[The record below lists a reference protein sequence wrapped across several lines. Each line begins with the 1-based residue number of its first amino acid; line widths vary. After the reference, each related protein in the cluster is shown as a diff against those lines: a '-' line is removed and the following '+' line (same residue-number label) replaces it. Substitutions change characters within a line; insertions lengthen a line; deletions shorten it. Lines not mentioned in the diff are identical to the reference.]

1 MKYQNEPFAR
11 STQYQ
16 VPSTQY
22 SVQKVAVEVPSTP
35 YPVLRTQYSVL
46 GTEYSVLGTRYS
58 VSVRFCGRQT
68 TRLLL
73 VLLFVLA
80 GSALPSRVCGQSS
93 LANVVRESQ
102 PKVVKIYGAGGTR
115 GLEHYQSGML
125 ISAEGH
131 VLTVWSY
138 VLDSDEVIVML
149 NDGRRFVAQ
158 LVGSDP
164 RLEIAILK
172 IDATD
177 LPYFDLSKAQTL
189 DTGTKVLAFSNL
201 FNVATGD
208 EAASVQHGL
217 VAAIA
222 NLSARRGVYATTY
235 RGTVYVLDAVTNNP
249 GAAGG
254 VLTDGRGVISGML
267 GKELRSSLDNTWLNY
282 AIPIS
287 ELQQSVADILAGKSR
302 PRTKPEEARRPADPM
317 TLELLGIVL
326 VPDVLPKTPP
336 FIDRVRAGSPA
347 AKAGLRPDDL
357 IVFLNDQPI
366 NSGQLLRDEI
376 GLVDRIDEVRLVL
389 LRGQELINVS
399 LFAERR

>member
-1 MKYQNEPFAR
+1 MTNDNRVSGSQHQLR
-11 STQYQ
+11 SN
-16 VPSTQY
+16 S
-22 SVQKVAVEVPSTP
+22 
-35 YPVLRTQYSVL
+35 YSVL
-46 GTEYSVLGTRYS
+46 RSLY
-58 VSVRFCGRQT
+58 
-68 TRLLL
+68 
-73 VLLFVLA
+73 
-80 GSALPSRVCGQSS
+80 SALFLIPISCLWLLSPATTFAQNS
-93 LANVVRESQ
+93 LATVVRDVQ
-102 PKVVKIYGAGGTR
+102 PKVVKIYGAGGSR

-131 VLTVWSY
+131 ILTVWSY
-138 VLDSDEVIVML
+138 VLDSDEVIAML

-158 LVGSDP
+158 LMGSDP

-172 IDATD
+172 IDAAD
-177 LPYFDLSKAQTL
+177 LPHFDLGQAQTL
-189 DTGTKVLAFSNL
+189 DAGTKVLAFSNL
-201 FNVATGD
+201 FNVATGE

-217 VAAIA
+217 VAATA

-235 RGTVYVLDAVTNNP
+235 RGSVYVLDAVTNNP

-254 VLTDGRGVISGML
+254 VLTDRRGAVAGML

-282 AIPIS
+282 AVPIS
-287 ELQQSVADILAGKSR
+287 ELQQSIADILAGKSR
-302 PRTKPEEARRPADPM
+302 PRTKQEEVQRPADPM

-336 FIDRVRAGSPA
+336 FVDHVKVGSPA

-357 IVFLNDQPI
+357 VVFLNDQPI
-366 NSGQLLRDEI
+366 NSAQLLRDEI

-399 LFAERR
+399 LFAERQ

>member
-1 MKYQNEPFAR
+1 MTYEDRGNVVVR
-11 STQYQ
+11 SHGTQYS
-16 VPSTQY
+16 VLSTQY
-22 SVQKVAVEVPSTP
+22 SVLCT
-35 YPVLRTQYSVL
+35 LYSVH
-46 GTEYSVLGTRYS
+46 RH
-58 VSVRFCGRQT
+58 FW
-68 TRLLL
+68 
-73 VLLFVLA
+73 LLFFVV
-80 GSALPSRVCGQSS
+80 VCCAFWPTPQTHAQSS
-93 LANVVRESQ
+93 LAAVVRDVQ
-102 PKVVKIYGAGGTR
+102 PKVAKIYGAGGTR

-125 ISAEGH
+125 ISGEGH

-172 IDATD
+172 IDAVE
-177 LPYFDLSKAQTL
+177 LPYFDLGQAQTL
-189 DTGTKVLAFSNL
+189 DAGTKVLAFSNL

-217 VAAIA
+217 VAATA

-235 RGTVYVLDAVTNNP
+235 RGSVYVLDAVTNNP

-254 VLTDGRGVISGML
+254 VLTDRRGVVAGML

-282 AIPIS
+282 AVPIS
-287 ELQQSVADILAGKSR
+287 ELQQSVADILAGKQR
-302 PRTKPEEARRPADPM
+302 PRTKPEEVRRPADPM

-336 FIDRVRAGSPA
+336 FVDRVKAGSPA
-347 AKAGLRPDDL
+347 AKAGMRPDDL

-366 NSGQLLRDEI
+366 NSAQLLRDEMA
-376 GLVDRIDEVRLVL
+376 LVDRIDEVRLVL
-389 LRGQELINVS
+389 LRGQELINLS
-399 LFAERR
+399 LFCGAAVIREAAPSAWRGW